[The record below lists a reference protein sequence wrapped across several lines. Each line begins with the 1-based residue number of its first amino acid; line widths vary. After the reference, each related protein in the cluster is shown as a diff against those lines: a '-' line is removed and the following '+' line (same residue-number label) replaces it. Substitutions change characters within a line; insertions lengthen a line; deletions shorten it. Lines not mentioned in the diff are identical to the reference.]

1 MSRKIRWR
9 AALGLALLAVAAPTA
24 AADSAAPAHVPV
36 PAGQLQHTVTE
47 LSWPASTNTFQH
59 NTLRDQRWMTA
70 TAGRELET
78 DVKTGKVKWDCQFR
92 LTVVRCWDAPLTRR
106 DPRAGTTYIFPG
118 DARLLESWDD
128 VGGRIKVLIGDPR
141 GYHQTGTTTLLGHQ
155 AVTLAQDAQRGP
167 DGGIA
172 SDTVIADAGNFY
184 PLFREDID
192 KDQPFND
199 RKGHTGLEQVD
210 ERTTTKVMEVISPAG
225 VKLTIGAHPHAKVV
239 NELKKARKT
248 HKQAKGYGAAAAR

>member
-9 AALGLALLAVAAPTA
+9 AALSLAVLSAVAPGAAQA
-24 AADSAAPAHVPV
+24 AAIHHVPV

-47 LSWPASTNTFQH
+47 LSWPVSNNTFQH
-59 NTLRDQRWMTA
+59 NTLRDERWMTA
-70 TAGRELET
+70 TAGREIQT
-78 DVKTGKVKWDCQFR
+78 DVKTGKVKFDCQFR
-92 LTVVRCWDAPLTRR
+92 LTVVRCWDAPISRR
-106 DPRAGTTYIFPG
+106 EPRAGTTYVFRG

-128 VGGRIKVLIGDPR
+128 VGAGVKDLIGNPR
-141 GYHQTGTTTLLGHQ
+141 GYTQTGTTTFLGHQ
-155 AVTLAQDAQRGP
+155 AVILAQPAQRSP

-172 SDTVIADAGNFY
+172 SATVIADATNFY

-199 RKGHTGLEQVD
+199 RKGHTGKEQVD

-225 VKLTIGAHPHAKVV
+225 VRLTIGAHPHAKVV
-239 NELKKARKT
+239 NELKKSRKT
-248 HKQAKGYGAAAAR
+248 RIQTKGYGAAAAR